1 MAEKAIPVNELGSLY
16 QICLNFIETARGQ
29 SELIQEKRKTERE
42 VEAVAIKTN
51 QHDIIQI
58 KQFP

>member
-1 MAEKAIPVNELGSLY
+1 MAEKAIPVNDLGSLPFL
-16 QICLNFIETARGQ
+16 LNFIETPGRR

-58 KQFP
+58 KHFP